1 MSIWESKPVLMVHIG
16 DEFLHPP
23 WCGNADETTGREEQ
37 GCSVGSLS
45 GVSSTLSNFSGEHS
59 LGPFQG
65 ETWLLRSC
73 AGVGEA
79 HLVSSLN
86 LTRLALSSPLH
97 FLLCLRVPA
106 SPGFVGSAGSPISEQ
121 FLPWTGS
128 MAPPF
133 PFFFK
138 TIDLSAN
145 FPLLLILFFGV
156 GTPFLFPGHHFHGFP
171 KRDVISLYSQYI
183 IFEFTGN

>member
-65 ETWLLRSC
+65 ETWLLGSC

-97 FLLCLRVPA
+97 FLLCQPLQVLLGQLALPSQSSFFLGLDRWLPHFLSFSKQLIYQLI
-106 SPGFVGSAGSPISEQ
+106 SPSYSSCSLELV
-121 FLPWTGS
+121 
-128 MAPPF
+128 PPF
-133 PFFFK
+133 Y
-138 TIDLSAN
+138 
-145 FPLLLILFFGV
+145 
-156 GTPFLFPGHHFHGFP
+156 
-171 KRDVISLYSQYI
+171 SLAI
-183 IFEFTGN
+183 IFMDFLKEM